1 MATLCKNCG
10 GPLIFKPEIN
20 RMFCNSCGTSFD
32 VRDIDIT
39 DRELLEEMKA
49 LPAKEIYGFDDKDF
63 MDVNIYTCNQCGAEV
78 IVNNTEVSTYC
89 MYCGNPTVVFSRVA
103 KQKRPEFILPFSVS
117 KEQAVA
123 NIRSSMN
130 RGFFVPDELKK
141 FKPEMV
147 RGIYIPYW
155 IVNCEHHNTVF
166 LKGDVRDGKN
176 TSTKYFERAGECTLK
191 NLPLDASRM
200 LNDNTSEKLEPF
212 DFAGLKTFDENY
224 LQGFYSDM
232 ADVSEGEL
240 RSAAN
245 RRADQMFR
253 DQVLYE
259 LLAENKS
266 VIDSAPYTKVDP
278 DKVYV
283 MLPAWFIT
291 LNYQGE
297 PLTIL
302 VNGDTGKVVCTL
314 PFNKKKFITLTVL
327 EAVALGIVFSIITF
341 VIISMITFTFSGHY
355 HSGTVRTNGR
365 FIQLLVPAFA
375 GIAAAF
381 KGAVS
386 RIKRFRENLHLTKSA
401 QTHRYVKRRQ
411 G

>member
-20 RMFCNSCGTSFD
+20 RMFCNHCGTSFD
-32 VRDIDIT
+32 VNDIEIT
-39 DRELLEEMKA
+39 DRELLEQIKA
-49 LPAKEIYGFDDKDF
+49 LPVKEVYGSDDRDT

-89 MYCGNPTVVFSRVA
+89 MYCGNPTVVFNRVA
-103 KQKRPEFILPFSVS
+103 KQKRPEFILPFSIS
-117 KEQAVA
+117 KEMAVS
-123 NIRSSMN
+123 NIRSVLG
-130 RGFFVPDELKK
+130 RGFFVPDDIKN
-141 FKPEMV
+141 FKPDMV

-155 IVNCEHHNTVF
+155 IVNATHHNAVF

-176 TSTKYFERAGECTLK
+176 SSTKYFERAGDCSFR

-200 LNDNTSEKLEPF
+200 LNDYTSEKLEPF
-212 DFAGLKTFDENY
+212 DFKALKPFDENY

-232 ADVSEGEL
+232 SDVSDSEL
-240 RSAAN
+240 KIAAN

-253 DQVLYE
+253 EEVLYE
-259 LLAENKS
+259 LMAENKS
-266 VIDSAPYTKVDP
+266 VVDSAPYTEVSS

-291 LNYQGE
+291 LDYQGE

-314 PFNKKKFITLTVL
+314 PFDKKKFVTLTVL
-327 EAVALGIVFSIITF
+327 EAIALGLIFAVVTFIFLSVFSF
-341 VIISMITFTFSGHY
+341 MLHGH
-355 HSGTVRTNGR
+355 HSGSFRTNGR
-365 FIQLLVPAFA
+365 LLELLIPAFA
-375 GIAAAF
+375 GLAAAF
-381 KGAVS
+381 KGAMS